1 MKSSLSLYVLRF
13 LERHPNPSPPL
24 PIDPYLLE
32 RLDFWPQD
40 SEKKIYLSRDMDL
53 RELFVKIR
61 EKWPDALLEGLFIGK
76 ETFRILYTED
86 PRILEDGQYNQTF
99 VTVTKV
105 Y

>member
-1 MKSSLSLYVLRF
+1 
-13 LERHPNPSPPL
+13 
-24 PIDPYLLE
+24 
-32 RLDFWPQD
+32 
-40 SEKKIYLSRDMDL
+40 MDL